1 VDDVRYR
8 LEVYY
13 SEITEENQHKMVVEG
28 DRDQYVDGLSRIPLT
43 NGSYSEM
50 KKFLQNVESM
60 NLEID
65 NVVTYI
71 SVDDEG

>member
-1 VDDVRYR
+1 MRYR